1 MRSLIDLDSTK
12 SQSKRLEGHVPLHMA
27 MLGTNLPSGNMIFI
41 NENKSKSYVK
51 LVQGGMPINNNKLT
65 NVGKLINKVK
75 MTKDDKST
83 EEVDMARDDKL
94 TKDVDKT
101 RDGKTMKEVDMTKG
115 CKLIAIIKMTKK
127 VILLRNQQSDK
138 STRRVDMFGK
148 SNKFG
153 QKNSN

>member
-1 MRSLIDLDSTK
+1 
-12 SQSKRLEGHVPLHMA
+12 MA
-27 MLGTNLPSGNMIFI
+27 MLETYLPSGNMIFI
-41 NENKSKSYVK
+41 NENKSKSHVK
-51 LVQGGMPINNNKLT
+51 LVHGCMPINNNKLT

-83 EEVDMARDDKL
+83 KEVDMARNDKL

-101 RDGKTMKEVDMTKG
+101 RNGKTMKEVDMTEG
-115 CKLIAIIKMTKK
+115 CKLITIIKMTKK
-127 VILLRNQQSDK
+127 VILLRNQQNDK

-153 QKNSN
+153 KSKDNGQ